1 MKWWGRLLNSLKI
14 LLGILVCSKCPSS
27 HCQER
32 CSTSEMNSLESTAPP
47 TRAGKLL
54 TTSKGLQ
61 TPNWN
66 PYSTTSSLAWIMF
79 RAARGTNMLI
89 DPSASQTTRAL
100 ERKKGWIW
108 REHSKVLWEFIKV
121 LYLQNLQALY
131 SNWRCLSTHPS
142 CLKHNTQQILPKEN
156 TQWNSLT
163 VTFGFWLRIV
173 Q

>member
-1 MKWWGRLLNSLKI
+1 MSIISLPGEVQYLWNEQLGKHSSTYKSRKTAHHFQGITDTKLKPLQHHLLS
-14 LLGILVCSKCPSS
+14 
-27 HCQER
+27 
-32 CSTSEMNSLESTAPP
+32 
-47 TRAGKLL
+47 
-54 TTSKGLQ
+54 
-61 TPNWN
+61 
-66 PYSTTSSLAWIMF
+66 AWIMF
-79 RAARGTNMLI
+79 KAARGTNMLI

-131 SNWRCLSTHPS
+131 SNWRCLTTHPS